1 MKWASGF
8 DDLRVEDEF
17 ETLSRVI
24 TEDDVL
30 SFAALTGDLH
40 PQHVDAEWAR
50 ESLFGQRIAHGMLV
64 LSYAVGLIP
73 LDPDRVVALRALRD
87 VVFKRPVRL
96 GDAIRVR
103 GSVEDLTGVNDSA
116 GVVRCRW
123 SVVNQRHELC
133 VRADVDIVWRRDLD
147 RVSADAAA
155 RC

>member
-1 MKWASGF
+1 VKWGSGF

-96 GDAIRVR
+96 GDAIRVC

-116 GVVRCRW
+116 GLVRCRW

-155 RC
+155 